1 MRKQNVIK
9 AGGEEG
15 DILEKDLIFL
25 ANYSKQGPKIAIFVP
40 KVYHEK
46 IRGLTN
52 PIKVTVE
59 QAYLK

>member
-1 MRKQNVIK
+1 MRKQNVMK

-15 DILEKDLIFL
+15 EVLEKDLIFL
-25 ANYSKQGPKIAIFVP
+25 ANYSKQGDKIAIFVP
-40 KVYHEK
+40 KIYHER

-59 QAYLK
+59 EAILK